1 MSVFIIDH
9 ISKSY
14 ITNKQSCCVL
24 NNINLTLPDSGLV
37 SIVGKSGSGKSTLLN
52 ILMGIEKPDRGRVLF
67 NKTDIS
73 KMKDKAFSDYHLS
86 GVSMVYQHF
95 NLFDNQTALENC
107 LTPLQ
112 MKGMSKK
119 TAISKVTE
127 QVIASYLVVKYI
139 GLISNCFSEEAKI
152 IKNSI
157 LYPYFDAICL
167 SYDEGIMKPDKRIF
181 ELCMK
186 KLNVNAEECLY
197 IGDGGSNELDAASK
211 VGMKAYQAVWYL
223 NDNNAQQSKRQ
234 TIYKNIDNPLEILKL
249 V

>member
-1 MSVFIIDH
+1 MIKAVIFDMFETLITHYESPLYFGTHMAKDAGISEEKFQSIWRKMEDDRTLGKISLEKILEIIL
-9 ISKSY
+9 KE
-14 ITNKQSCCVL
+14 
-24 NNINLTLPDSGLV
+24 NNCYS
-37 SIVGKSGSGKSTLLN
+37 
-52 ILMGIEKPDRGRVLF
+52 ERVLKMLVDKRISTKKDTF
-67 NKTDIS
+67 NHLHEEIIPMLDGL
-73 KMKDKAFSDYHLS
+73 KDK
-86 GVSMVYQHF
+86 GV
-95 NLFDNQTALENC
+95 
-107 LTPLQ
+107 
-112 MKGMSKK
+112 
-119 TAISKVTE
+119 
-127 QVIASYLVVKYI
+127 YI